1 MAHLV
6 TLIPGDG
13 IGPEVSEATRRVL
26 DATGVPIEWVVE
38 EAGAEVLAREGTT
51 LPERVLDRIRDSRV
65 AIKGPITTPVGSG
78 FRSVNVELRQ
88 TLDLFA
94 AVRPSRSLAGLPTR
108 HPDVDLV
115 VIRENTEDLYQ
126 GIEFEKGTPEA
137 LELREELRR
146 LSGRELRED
155 SGFTVKPIS
164 VTGARRIVR
173 FALEY
178 VRAHGRRK
186 VTLGHKANI
195 MRFSDGLFL
204 SIGQI
209 EAEGHPEVWFEE
221 MEIDQLSMRLV
232 REPSAFDVL
241 LLPNLYGDII
251 SDLCAGLVGGLGL
264 AAGANLGWE
273 YAVFEP
279 VHGSAP
285 DIAGK
290 GVANPIAM
298 ILSGA
303 MLLRHL
309 QEPAAAEAVER
320 AVDRVLERGDVRTP
334 DLGGTSSTD
343 EVAAAIDRGALGVS
357 GKVVRRRT
365 DVLVALAGLALF
377 VPCAIIASD
386 GTVGP
391 VELAVFHAIN
401 GLPEALSPVMQW
413 VQWLGVLAVGPIVAL
428 GAALFRRWR
437 LAIACLLVTVE
448 KLVFERIVWQ
458 LVERSRPGKTIAD
471 AIVRGDTP
479 MTGAS
484 FVSGH
489 VILVTGL
496 AWVLTPYLRGAWRAL
511 PWVVVGLVA
520 FARVYLGA
528 HAPLDVLGGF
538 ALGLVAGGIANVIVG
553 LEPRTAGVADH
564 AGARYG

>member
-1 MAHLV
+1 VAHLV

-13 IGPEVSEATRRVL
+13 IGPEVSEAARRVL
-26 DATGVPIEWVVE
+26 DATGIPIEWVVE
-38 EAGAEVLAREGTT
+38 EAGADVLAREGTT
-51 LPERVLDRIRDSRV
+51 LPGRVLDQIRASRV

-88 TLDLFA
+88 ALDLFA
-94 AVRPSRSLAGLPTR
+94 AVRPSRSLPGLPTR

-126 GIEFEKGTPEA
+126 GIEFGRGTPEA
-137 LELREELRR
+137 VELRRELLR

-164 VTGARRIVR
+164 VTGTRRIVR
-173 FALEY
+173 FALEF
-178 VRAHGRRK
+178 VGGHGRRK

-232 REPSAFDVL
+232 REPAEFDVL

-285 DIAGK
+285 DIAGR

-309 QEPAAAEAVER
+309 HEPAAATAVER

-343 EVAAAIDRGALGVS
+343 EVAAAIE
-357 GKVVRRRT
+357 
-365 DVLVALAGLALF
+365 
-377 VPCAIIASD
+377 
-386 GTVGP
+386 GT
-391 VELAVFHAIN
+391 
-401 GLPEALSPVMQW
+401 
-413 VQWLGVLAVGPIVAL
+413 
-428 GAALFRRWR
+428 
-437 LAIACLLVTVE
+437 
-448 KLVFERIVWQ
+448 
-458 LVERSRPGKTIAD
+458 
-471 AIVRGDTP
+471 
-479 MTGAS
+479 
-484 FVSGH
+484 
-489 VILVTGL
+489 
-496 AWVLTPYLRGAWRAL
+496 LRG
-511 PWVVVGLVA
+511 
-520 FARVYLGA
+520 
-528 HAPLDVLGGF
+528 
-538 ALGLVAGGIANVIVG
+538 
-553 LEPRTAGVADH
+553 
-564 AGARYG
+564 

>member
-1 MAHLV
+1 
-6 TLIPGDG
+6 
-13 IGPEVSEATRRVL
+13 
-26 DATGVPIEWVVE
+26 
-38 EAGAEVLAREGTT
+38 
-51 LPERVLDRIRDSRV
+51 
-65 AIKGPITTPVGSG
+65 
-78 FRSVNVELRQ
+78 
-88 TLDLFA
+88 
-94 AVRPSRSLAGLPTR
+94 
-108 HPDVDLV
+108 

-126 GIEFEKGTPEA
+126 GIEFPRGTPEA
-137 LELREELRR
+137 LELRGELLR

-173 FALEY
+173 FALEF
-178 VRAHGRRK
+178 VAAHGRRK

-209 EAEGHPEVWFEE
+209 ESEGHPDVWFEE

-232 REPSAFDVL
+232 REPAEFDVL

-290 GVANPIAM
+290 GIANPIAM

-309 QEPAAAEAVER
+309 HEAAAATAVER

-343 EVAAAIDRGALGVS
+343 EVAAAIE
-357 GKVVRRRT
+357 
-365 DVLVALAGLALF
+365 
-377 VPCAIIASD
+377 
-386 GTVGP
+386 GT
-391 VELAVFHAIN
+391 
-401 GLPEALSPVMQW
+401 
-413 VQWLGVLAVGPIVAL
+413 
-428 GAALFRRWR
+428 
-437 LAIACLLVTVE
+437 
-448 KLVFERIVWQ
+448 
-458 LVERSRPGKTIAD
+458 
-471 AIVRGDTP
+471 
-479 MTGAS
+479 
-484 FVSGH
+484 
-489 VILVTGL
+489 
-496 AWVLTPYLRGAWRAL
+496 LRG
-511 PWVVVGLVA
+511 
-520 FARVYLGA
+520 
-528 HAPLDVLGGF
+528 
-538 ALGLVAGGIANVIVG
+538 
-553 LEPRTAGVADH
+553 
-564 AGARYG
+564 

>member
-26 DATGVPIEWVVE
+26 DATGVEIEWVVE
-38 EAGAEVLAREGTT
+38 EAGASTLEREGAT
-51 LPERVLDRIRDSRV
+51 LPGRVLEQIRRSRV

-78 FRSVNVELRQ
+78 FRSVNVELRRS
-88 TLDLFA
+88 LDLFA
-94 AVRPSRSLAGLPTR
+94 SVRPSRSLAGLPTR
-108 HPDVDLV
+108 HPDVDLIV
-115 VIRENTEDLYQ
+115 VRENTEDLYQ
-126 GIEFEKGTPEA
+126 GIEFARGTPEA
-137 LELREELRR
+137 LELRAELLR

-173 FALEY
+173 FALDF
-178 VRAHGRRK
+178 VAANGRRK

-209 EAEGHPEVWFEE
+209 EAEDHPGVWFAE

-232 REPSAFDVL
+232 RDPAAFDVL

-285 DIAGK
+285 DIAGR

-303 MLLRHL
+303 MLLRHRH
-309 QEPAAAEAVER
+309 QHAAAAAVEG
-320 AVDRVLERGDVRTP
+320 AVDGVLERGEARTP
-334 DLGGTSSTD
+334 DLGGTSSTED
-343 EVAAAIDRGALGVS
+343 VAAAIVRELG
-357 GKVVRRRT
+357 R
-365 DVLVALAGLALF
+365 
-377 VPCAIIASD
+377 
-386 GTVGP
+386 
-391 VELAVFHAIN
+391 
-401 GLPEALSPVMQW
+401 
-413 VQWLGVLAVGPIVAL
+413 
-428 GAALFRRWR
+428 
-437 LAIACLLVTVE
+437 
-448 KLVFERIVWQ
+448 
-458 LVERSRPGKTIAD
+458 
-471 AIVRGDTP
+471 
-479 MTGAS
+479 
-484 FVSGH
+484 
-489 VILVTGL
+489 
-496 AWVLTPYLRGAWRAL
+496 
-511 PWVVVGLVA
+511 
-520 FARVYLGA
+520 
-528 HAPLDVLGGF
+528 
-538 ALGLVAGGIANVIVG
+538 
-553 LEPRTAGVADH
+553 
-564 AGARYG
+564 

>member
-1 MAHLV
+1 M
-6 TLIPGDG
+6 
-13 IGPEVSEATRRVL
+13 
-26 DATGVPIEWVVE
+26 
-38 EAGAEVLAREGTT
+38 
-51 LPERVLDRIRDSRV
+51 
-65 AIKGPITTPVGSG
+65 
-78 FRSVNVELRQ
+78 
-88 TLDLFA
+88 
-94 AVRPSRSLAGLPTR
+94 
-108 HPDVDLV
+108 
-115 VIRENTEDLYQ
+115 
-126 GIEFEKGTPEA
+126 
-137 LELREELRR
+137 
-146 LSGRELRED
+146 RED

-209 EAEGHPEVWFEE
+209 EAERHPEVWFEE

-303 MLLRHL
+303 MLLRHV
-309 QEPAAAEAVER
+309 QEPAAAAAVER

-334 DLGGTSSTD
+334 DLGGSSSTD
-343 EVAAAIDRGALGVS
+343 EVAAAI
-357 GKVVRRRT
+357 
-365 DVLVALAGLALF
+365 
-377 VPCAIIASD
+377 
-386 GTVGP
+386 VG
-391 VELAVFHAIN
+391 ELSA
-401 GLPEALSPVMQW
+401 
-413 VQWLGVLAVGPIVAL
+413 
-428 GAALFRRWR
+428 
-437 LAIACLLVTVE
+437 
-448 KLVFERIVWQ
+448 
-458 LVERSRPGKTIAD
+458 
-471 AIVRGDTP
+471 
-479 MTGAS
+479 
-484 FVSGH
+484 
-489 VILVTGL
+489 
-496 AWVLTPYLRGAWRAL
+496 
-511 PWVVVGLVA
+511 
-520 FARVYLGA
+520 
-528 HAPLDVLGGF
+528 
-538 ALGLVAGGIANVIVG
+538 
-553 LEPRTAGVADH
+553 
-564 AGARYG
+564 

>member
-26 DATGVPIEWVVE
+26 EATGVAIEWAIE
-38 EAGAEVLAREGTT
+38 EAGADVLEREGTP
-51 LPERVLDRIRDSRV
+51 LPGRVLDRIRDSRV

-88 TLDLFA
+88 ALDLFA

-108 HPDVDLV
+108 YPDVDIV

-126 GIEFEKGTPEA
+126 GIEFAKGTPEA
-137 LELREELRR
+137 LELREVLLR

-173 FALEY
+173 FALEF
-178 VRAHGRRK
+178 VGAHGRRK

-204 SIGQI
+204 SVGQI

-232 REPSAFDVL
+232 REPAEFDVL
-241 LLPNLYGDII
+241 LLSNLYGDII

-285 DIAGK
+285 DIAGR
-290 GVANPIAM
+290 GIANPIAM

-303 MLLRHL
+303 MLLRYL
-309 QEPAAAEAVER
+309 REAAAATAVEG
-320 AVDRVLERGDVRTP
+320 AVDRVLQRGDTRTP
-334 DLGGTSSTD
+334 DLGGTSSTE
-343 EVAAAIDRGALGVS
+343 EVAAAIE
-357 GKVVRRRT
+357 
-365 DVLVALAGLALF
+365 
-377 VPCAIIASD
+377 
-386 GTVGP
+386 GT
-391 VELAVFHAIN
+391 
-401 GLPEALSPVMQW
+401 
-413 VQWLGVLAVGPIVAL
+413 
-428 GAALFRRWR
+428 
-437 LAIACLLVTVE
+437 
-448 KLVFERIVWQ
+448 
-458 LVERSRPGKTIAD
+458 
-471 AIVRGDTP
+471 
-479 MTGAS
+479 
-484 FVSGH
+484 
-489 VILVTGL
+489 
-496 AWVLTPYLRGAWRAL
+496 LRG
-511 PWVVVGLVA
+511 
-520 FARVYLGA
+520 
-528 HAPLDVLGGF
+528 
-538 ALGLVAGGIANVIVG
+538 
-553 LEPRTAGVADH
+553 
-564 AGARYG
+564 

>member
-13 IGPEVSEATRRVL
+13 IGPEVSEASRRVL
-26 DATGVPIEWVVE
+26 DATDAEIEWVVE
-38 EAGAEVLAREGTT
+38 EAGASALEREGTT
-51 LPERVLDRIRDSRV
+51 LPRRVLDQIRRSRV

-88 TLDLFA
+88 ALDLFA
-94 AVRPSRSLAGLPTR
+94 SVRPSRSLVGLPTR

-115 VIRENTEDLYQ
+115 VIRENSEDLYQ
-126 GIEFEKGTPEA
+126 GIEFEERTPEA
-137 LELREELRR
+137 LELRAELLR

-173 FALEY
+173 FALGF
-178 VRAHGRRK
+178 VGAHGRRK

-209 EAEGHPEVWFEE
+209 EAEGHPEVWFEG

-290 GVANPIAM
+290 GIANPTAM
-298 ILSGA
+298 ILSA
-303 MLLRHL
+303 TMLLRHL
-309 QEPAAAEAVER
+309 NEHAAADAVER
-320 AVDRVLERGDVRTP
+320 AVDQTLMRGEARTP

-343 EVAAAIDRGALGVS
+343 DVAAAIAGA
-357 GKVVRRRT
+357 
-365 DVLVALAGLALF
+365 
-377 VPCAIIASD
+377 
-386 GTVGP
+386 
-391 VELAVFHAIN
+391 
-401 GLPEALSPVMQW
+401 
-413 VQWLGVLAVGPIVAL
+413 
-428 GAALFRRWR
+428 
-437 LAIACLLVTVE
+437 
-448 KLVFERIVWQ
+448 
-458 LVERSRPGKTIAD
+458 
-471 AIVRGDTP
+471 
-479 MTGAS
+479 
-484 FVSGH
+484 
-489 VILVTGL
+489 
-496 AWVLTPYLRGAWRAL
+496 
-511 PWVVVGLVA
+511 
-520 FARVYLGA
+520 
-528 HAPLDVLGGF
+528 
-538 ALGLVAGGIANVIVG
+538 VAG
-553 LEPRTAGVADH
+553 
-564 AGARYG
+564 

>member
-1 MAHLV
+1 VAHLV

-26 DATGVPIEWVVE
+26 DATGVSIEWAIE
-38 EAGAEVLAREGTT
+38 EAGADVLEREGTP
-51 LPERVLDRIRDSRV
+51 LPGRVLDRIRDSRV

-88 TLDLFA
+88 ALDLFA

-126 GIEFEKGTPEA
+126 GIEFAKGTPEA
-137 LELREELRR
+137 LELRERLLR
-146 LSGRELRED
+146 LSGREPRED

-164 VTGARRIVR
+164 VTGARRVVR
-173 FALEY
+173 FALEF
-178 VRAHGRRK
+178 VGAHGRRK

-209 EAEGHPEVWFEE
+209 EAEGHPEIWFEE
-221 MEIDQLSMRLV
+221 MEIDQLTMRLV
-232 REPSAFDVL
+232 REPAALDVL

-285 DIAGK
+285 DIAGR
-290 GVANPIAM
+290 GIANPIAM

-309 QEPAAAEAVER
+309 HEAAAATAVER
-320 AVDRVLERGDVRTP
+320 AVDRVLERGDARTP
-334 DLGGTSSTD
+334 DLGGTSSTE
-343 EVAAAIDRGALGVS
+343 EVTAAIEE
-357 GKVVRRRT
+357 T
-365 DVLVALAGLALF
+365 
-377 VPCAIIASD
+377 
-386 GTVGP
+386 
-391 VELAVFHAIN
+391 
-401 GLPEALSPVMQW
+401 
-413 VQWLGVLAVGPIVAL
+413 
-428 GAALFRRWR
+428 
-437 LAIACLLVTVE
+437 
-448 KLVFERIVWQ
+448 
-458 LVERSRPGKTIAD
+458 
-471 AIVRGDTP
+471 
-479 MTGAS
+479 
-484 FVSGH
+484 
-489 VILVTGL
+489 
-496 AWVLTPYLRGAWRAL
+496 LRG
-511 PWVVVGLVA
+511 
-520 FARVYLGA
+520 
-528 HAPLDVLGGF
+528 
-538 ALGLVAGGIANVIVG
+538 
-553 LEPRTAGVADH
+553 
-564 AGARYG
+564 